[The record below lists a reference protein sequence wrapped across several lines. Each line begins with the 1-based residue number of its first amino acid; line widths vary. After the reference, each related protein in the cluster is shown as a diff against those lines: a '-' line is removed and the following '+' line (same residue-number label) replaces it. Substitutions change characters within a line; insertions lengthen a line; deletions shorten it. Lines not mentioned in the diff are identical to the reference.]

1 MGGKNMDLFSVQD
14 FILATTDLL
23 TMEFQSLGGV
33 QEVSDATL
41 SDSESAWVT
50 SNLSFYETNP

>member
-41 SDSESAWVT
+41 SDSKSAWVT